1 MFFIKVPSPSN
12 SLVRFRTAERGLEQD
27 LKKRETSRD
36 YKRTA
41 VDHDLDVLQG
51 KREKKE
57 FDGHGGS
64 EASSPQHTQDC
75 RKKGR
80 ERKKT
85 KETAKTKAVKND
97 DKRLRKGK
105 REEKDERDR
114 KNKIG
119 QKQQQKTEKQRK
131 NKAKTIE
138 AAILSRKYPKAQ

>member
-1 MFFIKVPSPSN
+1 MFFIKIPSPSN
-12 SLVRFRTAERGLEQD
+12 SLVHFTTAERGLEQD

-85 KETAKTKAVKND
+85 KETGKTKSVKNNN
-97 DKRLRKGK
+97 KRLR
-105 REEKDERDR
+105 
-114 KNKIG
+114 NNAKI
-119 QKQQQKTEKQRK
+119 RRR
-131 NKAKTIE
+131 
-138 AAILSRKYPKAQ
+138 L

>member
-1 MFFIKVPSPSN
+1 MKIPSPSN

-51 KREKKE
+51 KREKKD

-64 EASSPQHTQDC
+64 EASNPQHTQDC

-85 KETAKTKAVKND
+85 KETAKTKSVKNNN
-97 DKRLRKGK
+97 KRLR
-105 REEKDERDR
+105 
-114 KNKIG
+114 NNAKI
-119 QKQQQKTEKQRK
+119 RRR
-131 NKAKTIE
+131 
-138 AAILSRKYPKAQ
+138 L